1 MTFSK
6 FTDKLSLSPFFI
18 VKLIVLLNAV
28 CSDESVLTSCGG
40 IDEAHRDISVYV
52 TGEAAVVFSA
62 ATMLS
67 VSCLRGRSTVCS
79 TLLLVHNG

>member
-52 TGEAAVVFSA
+52 TGEPA